1 MFLRMPCTSPDW
13 MKRVAKTARSMQGDR
28 GQRRHWAPISMQLA
42 VQRAGLAFLRLPR
55 LAGLADSTRAA
66 ARSCRSALVFL
77 GFVLVFRPASAVG
90 GDINQLTQGRGAN
103 KTKQLRQ
110 RSER

>member
-1 MFLRMPCTSPDW
+1 

-28 GQRRHWAPISMQLA
+28 GQRRHWA
-42 VQRAGLAFLRLPR
+42 RAGLAFLRLPR